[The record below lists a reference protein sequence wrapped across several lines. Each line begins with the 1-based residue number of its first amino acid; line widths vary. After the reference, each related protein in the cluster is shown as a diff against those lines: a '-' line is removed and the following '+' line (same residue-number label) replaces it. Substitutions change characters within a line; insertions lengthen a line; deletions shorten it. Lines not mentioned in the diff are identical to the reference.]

1 MIYFFVSILIISA
14 IAGATFYLD
23 KKIAYIKE
31 SLLSRCTPLTK
42 ESLLEFIREEKAR
55 VVEAMDDSPFAVFKY
70 GEDTYGLNTSRL
82 PQQFIMRKSYDISED
97 PHKDL
102 LWAAAIRANESV
114 VIAKVL
120 LREDRID
127 FMIVS
132 MDHTV
137 EQLRENFDAYLSLI
151 ADAERRF
158 SDEMEVLI
166 KSQSY
171 DEEGGTIDPAD
182 VKILS

>member
-1 MIYFFVSILIISA
+1 MFFSILIISA
-14 IAGATFYLD
+14 IAGAVFYLD
-23 KKIAYIKE
+23 MKIAHVKD
-31 SLLSRCTPLTK
+31 SLVPRRTPLTK
-42 ESLLEFIREEKAR
+42 ESLLDFICEEKSR
-55 VVEAMDDSPFAVFKY
+55 VVETKDDSPLAVFKY

-82 PQQFIMRKSYDISED
+82 PQQFIMRKSYDISND
-97 PHKDL
+97 PNKEL
-102 LWAAAIRANESV
+102 LWAAAVRANDSV

-151 ADAERRF
+151 ADTERRF
-158 SDEMEVLI
+158 SDEMEELM

-171 DEEGGTIDPAD
+171 EDTGGDCHP
-182 VKILS
+182 VVS